1 MLMAVLVAMALVRGP
16 HPAWA
21 GILAFAYLS
30 PAGFLAAAGSWG
42 VLQAVQRS
50 RARRERPGAEADFL
64 RGMAAEIDAGASIRQ
79 AVAAAADRAPTLQLD
94 GVVRLAEAGRPAPEV
109 AAGLADALPLNGRL
123 AAAAYQLVVETGARA
138 SAVFAGLAVR
148 AAGAGDLA
156 RERRALTAQTRL
168 SAWLVGGLPV
178 AAIAALSLAGRG
190 PDPAG
195 AGGPLIAGGVGL
207 IAVGGVVVWLM
218 VRRS

>member
-1 MLMAVLVAMALVRGP
+1 MAVLVAMALVRGP

-30 PAGFLAAAGSWG
+30 PAGFLTAAGSWG
-42 VLQAVQRS
+42 AFQAVQRS
-50 RARRERPGAEADFL
+50 RARRALPGAEADFL
-64 RGMAAEIDAGASIRQ
+64 RGVAAEVEAGASIRQ
-79 AVAAAADRAPTLQLD
+79 AVVAAADRAPTLGLD
-94 GVVRLAEAGRPAPEV
+94 GVVRLAAAGRPAPEV
-109 AAGLADALPLNGRL
+109 ADGLARALPINGRL
-123 AAAAYQLVVETGARA
+123 AAAAYRLVAETGASA

-148 AAGAGDLA
+148 AAGAGDMA
-156 RERRALTAQTRL
+156 REGRALTAQARL

-178 AAIAALSLAGRG
+178 VAIAALSLAGRG

-195 AGGPLIAGGVGL
+195 AGGLLIAAGVGL